1 MVEIKGQMLMQ
12 VKAAEDSP
20 SGGFSGILS
29 TYGNIDEVGDVCEA
43 GCFDASVQMAGPR
56 RTLLWQHDS
65 SEPIGQ
71 FSVVGTAKALEID
84 GSFNLDT
91 QRGREAYSLLKRG
104 DINGLS
110 IGYIATDYAYDAD
123 GIRHLKQVELLEGS
137 LVTFPANRLA
147 TAQAKSRR
155 LERMSRYARCKFLAK
170 MSEEDRN
177 AALAELDA
185 MDEEQER
192 PKAEDEPEGKPEKD
206 PEDEPRPDDDQKEDK
221 PDEGADGS
229 TVDELRKLRESLD
242 ETIKRLEG

>member
-12 VKAAEDSP
+12 VKALEDASE
-20 SGGFSGILS
+20 GGFSGILS
-29 TYGNIDEVGDVCEA
+29 TYGNIDEVGDVCES
-43 GCFDASVQMAGPR
+43 GCFDASVASAGPR
-56 RTLLWQHDS
+56 RTLLWQHDP

-71 FSVVGTAKALEID
+71 FSVVGTQKALEID

-110 IGYIATDYAYDAD
+110 IGYIATDYSYDAD
-123 GIRHLKQVELLEGS
+123 GVRHLKAVDLLEGS

-155 LERMSRYARCKFLAK
+155 LERMSRFARCKFLAK

-185 MDEEQER
+185 MDEDQER
-192 PKAEDEPEGKPEKD
+192 PKEADTPKEPEKA
-206 PEDEPRPDDDQKEDK
+206 PEDEPAPEDDRKEEK

-229 TVDELRKLRESLD
+229 MVDELRKLRASLD
-242 ETIKRLEG
+242 ETIKKMEG